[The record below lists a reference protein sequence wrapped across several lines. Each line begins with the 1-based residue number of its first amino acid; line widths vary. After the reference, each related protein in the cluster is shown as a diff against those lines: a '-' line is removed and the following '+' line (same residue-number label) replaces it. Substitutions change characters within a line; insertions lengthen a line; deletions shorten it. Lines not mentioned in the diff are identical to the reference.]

1 MAAVPPPDWAA
12 VFAPDL
18 SLVESFARG
27 SAVYLA
33 LVVLFRVVLKRQA
46 GSLGLP
52 DVMLVVLV
60 SECVSN
66 ALSATAN
73 SVPNALVAVLAL
85 LFWNYAL
92 DRLACRWPWF
102 HRLLEPAPLEL
113 VRDGRPIRANL
124 DAEGVSDEELAA
136 QLRQNGV
143 DDLAKVKVAVME
155 SEGTVSVIERD
166 GDRPAPSSDPET
178 PPDVGAAVER
188 FEAAADGLRAAV
200 AWHERR
206 AAGHRDAARAARGL
220 LRRAGVRAARPPAP
234 NPPTKEPPDDDAS
247 DPAREPAARAVAAEA
262 RPRFRDGPE
271 AEVPRPPLQG
281 VRQA

>member
-1 MAAVPPPDWAA
+1 MAGVSSPDWSA

-18 SLVESFARG
+18 SLFESFARW
-27 SAVYLA
+27 SVVYLA
-33 LVVLFRVVLKRQA
+33 LVVLFRVVLKRQS

-52 DVMLVVLV
+52 YVMLVVLV

-113 VRDGRPIRANL
+113 VKDGRPIRANL
-124 DAEGVSDEELAA
+124 DAEGVSDAELSA

-143 DDLAKVKVAVME
+143 DDVAKVKSAVME
-155 SEGTVSVIERD
+155 SEGSVSVIERVA
-166 GDRPAPSSDPET
+166 DRPATTADPDA

-188 FEAAADGLRAAV
+188 FAAAVERLRAAV
-200 AWHERR
+200 EWHERR
-206 AAGHRDAARAARGL
+206 AAGHRDAAKAARGL
-220 LRRAGVRAARPPAP
+220 LRRTGVRTGRTGSPAP
-234 NPPTKEPPDDDAS
+234 PQEPPDDDAS
-247 DPAREPAARAVAAEA
+247 DPAREPAPPAVPAEA
-262 RPRFRDGPE
+262 RPRLRDGPQ
-271 AEVPRPPLQG
+271 AEVPRPALQG